1 MANRA
6 QINVW
11 AGNPA
16 LVRGEMAEQFRL
28 LHEEIELEMAP
39 TNIFEKIEAR
49 DVSHKIA
56 EEKSLKRMQ
65 TAIVESARVESLA
78 ILLEPI
84 FGQNIE
90 KARKT
95 AQDYFSGRDAS
106 KSVAQELVNS
116 LGISM
121 ENIDANALHL
131 RMASIHALDAM
142 IDRREG
148 GRNRIIKRYL
158 KRKKAASSKSSA
170 PKANEKGPKVLRE
183 RIRLMPRDRV

>member
-6 QINVW
+6 QINGW

-16 LVRGEMAEQFRL
+16 LVRGARAERFHH
-28 LHEEIELEMAP
+28 LHEEIEIEMAP

-56 EEKSLKRMQ
+56 EEELLKHMQ

-78 ILLEPI
+78 TLLEPT

-90 KARKT
+90 KAHKT
-95 AQDYFSGRDAS
+95 AQDYFSGRDES
-106 KSVAQELVNS
+106 KSVAQKLVNS
-116 LGISM
+116 LGISV
-121 ENIDANALHL
+121 EIIDANALHL

-148 GRNRIIKRYL
+148 GRNRIIKRHL
-158 KRKKAASSKSSA
+158 KKKRAASSKNSV
-170 PKANEKGPKVLRE
+170 PTANEKGAKVSRE
-183 RIRLMPRDRV
+183 RIHRRPRD